1 MTEELRK
8 IRDLLGLT
16 NIPLKD
22 LRIEKPKM
30 KWDHT
35 FLLEA
40 LLASYRSHDANTQC
54 GCVIVKDNTILSS
67 GYNGFIRGIDDNALP
82 NIRPYKYPYMLHAEL
97 NAVLNCSRQGKS
109 TLGATAYIT
118 TKPCLSCFQM
128 LWQAG
133 IVRIVHSNLSI
144 SQRYN
149 NEEEAR
155 QIEALLLLINHG
167 MIRGG
172 DRNLTLHEIPTEDID
187 FSPII
192 QIFFQIPVDKKVI

>member
-1 MTEELRK
+1 MNEKLEK
-8 IRDLLGLT
+8 VRDLLGLM

-67 GYNGFIRGIDDNALP
+67 GYNGFIRGIDDGVLP
-82 NIRPYKYPYMLHAEL
+82 NTRPFKYPFFLHSEL
-97 NAVLNCSRQGKS
+97 NAVLNCAKQGKS

-118 TKPCLSCFQM
+118 TKPCLQCFQM

-155 QIEALLLLINHG
+155 QIEALLLLINRG
-167 MIRGG
+167 MIRDGG
-172 DRNLTLHEIPTEDID
+172 RNLILHEIPTEDID

-192 QIFFQIPVDKKVI
+192 KIYKKFLDKAII